1 MIYYHR
7 ISVIRRT
14 EQKRHDKEVRTREI
28 EDPATKA
35 ESGLKKCNPGYSKG
49 MEEEERRWIEDNI
62 IIIEINVE
70 TLVVETKWIG
80 KIERKS
86 SLWATKEYI
95 AYNSCWKL
103 ED

>member
-35 ESGLKKCNPGYSKG
+35 ESGLKKCYIGYSKG
-49 MEEEERRWIEDNI
+49 MEEEERR
-62 IIIEINVE
+62 
-70 TLVVETKWIG
+70 
-80 KIERKS
+80 
-86 SLWATKEYI
+86 
-95 AYNSCWKL
+95 
-103 ED
+103 